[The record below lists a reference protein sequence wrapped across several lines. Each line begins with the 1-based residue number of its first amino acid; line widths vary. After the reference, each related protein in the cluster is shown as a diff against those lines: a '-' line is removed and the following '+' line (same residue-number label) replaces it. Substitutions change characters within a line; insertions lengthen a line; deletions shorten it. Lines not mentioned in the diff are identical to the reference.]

1 MDYDDILAI
10 ATPEGVELH
19 LTLAGP
25 ASRFVS
31 ATVDILIQ
39 IVLLIALGIVLG
51 VTGSAG
57 LGGGGV
63 AVLLWF
69 VLSFAVITFYDV
81 FFEVFN
87 SGRTPGKLL
96 NGLRV
101 VRIEGQPVGF
111 VTSVIRNV
119 IRPLDFMPSAYLL
132 GAVVILATKKNQRIG
147 DVVAGTL
154 VVRELGGGRRRRHA
168 PLPAMIPVASPPQA
182 DGLLHWDTS
191 RITQEELATVRDF
204 LARRQSIAP
213 AVRGDLA
220 RTLAE
225 RLRPKL
231 VGAPSELRGEQFLLA
246 LVRAKAG
253 RPG

>member
-1 MDYDDILAI
+1 M
-10 ATPEGVELH
+10 
-19 LTLAGP
+19 
-25 ASRFVS
+25 
-31 ATVDILIQ
+31 
-39 IVLLIALGIVLG
+39 
-51 VTGSAG
+51 
-57 LGGGGV
+57 
-63 AVLLWF
+63 LLWF
-69 VLSFAVITFYDV
+69 VITFAVITFYDV

-101 VRIEGQPVGF
+101 VRLEGQPVNF

-119 IRPLDFMPSAYLL
+119 IRPIDFLPTTYLL

-154 VVRELGGGRRRRHA
+154 IVRELGGGRRRRDAVAPAALDGRPRHRGGRPA
-168 PLPAMIPVASPPQA
+168 PLGHEPHHAGGARDGSGFPRPAPI
-182 DGLLHWDTS
+182 DRTGGT
-191 RITQEELATVRDF
+191 
-204 LARRQSIAP
+204 RRTC
-213 AVRGDLA
+213 

-231 VGAPSELRGEQFLLA
+231 GGPPADLRGEQFLLA

-253 RPG
+253 RTS